1 MLGTMLSVE
10 CIMLSQN
17 IPRPSHEEH
26 GGSSIAQFIDGVTG
40 ERGRFLF
47 FTRHG
52 QPPRGKYEREVRMV
66 RREGRVTKQ
75 PQRRSI

>member
-52 QPPRGKYEREVRMV
+52 QPPRRKYEREVRMK